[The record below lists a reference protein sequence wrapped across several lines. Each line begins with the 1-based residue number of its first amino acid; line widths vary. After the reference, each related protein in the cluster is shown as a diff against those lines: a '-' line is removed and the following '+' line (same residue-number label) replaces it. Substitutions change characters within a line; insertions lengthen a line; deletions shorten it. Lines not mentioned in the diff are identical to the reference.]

1 MTKFSAFQFV
11 ANLASDL
18 NGELTDLENLLEQG
32 TDKATEIASTY
43 RHLGSFIQGVSYT
56 IDFIEDDE
64 TRHEIADVIK
74 EWQDNI
80 ASYRAK
86 CMEIVYTVKVGREVG
101 ITTRYEACGTKT
113 YTLYIANDDKLT
125 CDNLDAVR
133 DYIHENFK

>member
-18 NGELTDLENLLEQG
+18 NGEITDLENLLEQG
-32 TDKATEIASTY
+32 TDKANEIANTY

-80 ASYRAK
+80 LGYRAK
-86 CMEIVYTVKVGREVG
+86 CMEIVYSVKVGREVG
-101 ITTRYEACGTKT
+101 ITTRFEASGDKM
-113 YTLYIANDDKLT
+113 YTLYIANDNKLT
-125 CDNLDAVR
+125 TSKLDDVR
-133 DYIHENFK
+133 DYINENFK

>member
-18 NGELTDLENLLEQG
+18 NGEITDLENLLEQG
-32 TDKATEIASTY
+32 TDKAKEIANTY

-80 ASYRAK
+80 LSYRAK
-86 CMEIVYTVKVGREVG
+86 CMEVVYSAKVGREVA
-101 ITTRYEACGTKT
+101 ITTRYEASGSKT
-113 YTLYIANDDKLT
+113 YRLYIANDDKLA

-133 DYIHENFK
+133 DYINENFK

>member
-18 NGELTDLENLLEQG
+18 NGEITDLENLLEQG
-32 TDKATEIASTY
+32 TDKANEIANTY

-80 ASYRAK
+80 LGYRAK
-86 CMEIVYTVKVGREVG
+86 CMEIVYSVKVGREVG
-101 ITTRYEACGTKT
+101 ITTRYEACGSKM
-113 YTLYIANDDKLT
+113 YTLYIANDSKFTTSKL
-125 CDNLDAVR
+125 DDIR